1 MANIQCLSAFKKKM
15 NKIKKRRYTDYNT
28 YLRSVFGERVQKIVI
43 DAGLNCPNRD
53 GTLSEGGCI
62 YCNSKGSGSG
72 AFSRGISIKQQVEQ
86 GKKFMAKR
94 YKAKKFL
101 AYFQSYTNTYTS
113 CENMKNMYNEALG
126 VEGVAGLAIG
136 TRPDCI
142 DKEKLDLIESY
153 TKKYLVWIEYGLQ
166 SAHDST
172 LKLINRGHDFNCF
185 KRAVEITKGR
195 NIKICAHVILG
206 LPGETRKMML
216 ATAKILADLG
226 IDGIKIHL
234 LYIVK
239 GTKLETMWQKG
250 LYRCMEQKDY
260 VETVCDILEILPENV
275 VIQRITG
282 DPHIDELAAPQW
294 AADKNQTFKLIQET
308 LENRDSRQGRRVA
321 TGIRPQ
327 QI

>member
-1 MANIQCLSAFKKKM
+1 MDM
-15 NKIKKRRYTDYNT
+15 MKKRRYTDYNT
-28 YLRSVFGERVQKIVI
+28 YLRSVFGERAQKIVI

-72 AFSRGISIKQQVEQ
+72 AFGRGISIKQQVEQ

-113 CENMKNMYNEALG
+113 CQNMKNMYNEALG
-126 VEGVAGLAIG
+126 VEGMAGLAIG

-142 DKEKLDLIESY
+142 DKKKLELIESY

-195 NIKICAHVILG
+195 NIKICTHVILG

-216 ATAKILADLG
+216 DTARILAHLG

-239 GTKLETMWQKG
+239 GTMLETMWQKG
-250 LYRCMEQKDY
+250 LYRCMEQKEY

-282 DPHIDELAAPQW
+282 DPHLDELAAPQW

-308 LENRDSRQGRRVA
+308 LENRNSRQGSKFVKS
-321 TGIRPQ
+321 IRP
-327 QI
+327 

>member
-1 MANIQCLSAFKKKM
+1 M
-15 NKIKKRRYTDYNT
+15 NAITKRRYTDYNT

-43 DAGLNCPNRD
+43 DAGLSCPNRD

-62 YCNSKGSGSG
+62 YCNLKGSGSG
-72 AFSRGISIKQQVEQ
+72 AFGRGIPIKQQVEQ
-86 GKKFMAKR
+86 GKKFMARR

-113 CENMKNMYNEALG
+113 CENLKSMFDEALS

-142 DKEKLDLIESY
+142 DKKKLDLIESY
-153 TKKYLVWIEYGLQ
+153 TDKYFVWIEYGLQ

-195 NIKICAHVILG
+195 NIKICTHVILG

-216 ATAKILADLG
+216 DTAKILANLE

-239 GTKLETMWQKG
+239 GTLLNTYWQKG
-250 LYRCMEQKDY
+250 QYRCMEQQDY
-260 VETVCDILEILPENV
+260 VDTVCDILEILPEHV

-282 DPHIDELAAPQW
+282 DPHPDELAAPQW
-294 AADKNQTFKLIQET
+294 AADKNQTFQLIQET
-308 LENRDSRQGRRVA
+308 LEKRDSRQGKR
-321 TGIRPQ
+321 
-327 QI
+327 

>member
-1 MANIQCLSAFKKKM
+1 M
-15 NKIKKRRYTDYNT
+15 NMMKKRRYTDYNT

-72 AFSRGISIKQQVEQ
+72 AFGRGISIKQQVEQ
-86 GKKFMAKR
+86 GKKIMAKR

-113 CENMKNMYNEALG
+113 CQNMENMYNEALG
-126 VEGVAGLAIG
+126 VEGMAGLAIG

-142 DKEKLDLIESY
+142 DKKKLDLIESY

-172 LKLINRGHDFNCF
+172 LKRINRGHDFNCF
-185 KRAVEITKGR
+185 KRAVEMTKGR

-206 LPGETRKMML
+206 LPKETGKMML
-216 ATAKILADLG
+216 DTARILADLG

-234 LYIVK
+234 LYIVR
-239 GTKLETMWQKG
+239 GTMLETMWRKG

-282 DPHIDELAAPQW
+282 DPHPDELAAPQW

-308 LENRDSRQGRRVA
+308 LENRNSRQGSKFVKSL
-321 TGIRPQ
+321 RP
-327 QI
+327 

>member
-1 MANIQCLSAFKKKM
+1 M
-15 NKIKKRRYTDYNT
+15 NVIKKRRYTDYNT

-43 DAGLNCPNRD
+43 DAGLSCPNRD
-53 GTLSEGGCI
+53 GTLSTGGCI
-62 YCNSKGSGSG
+62 YCNAKGSGSG
-72 AFSRGISIKQQVEQ
+72 AFKHGVSIKQQLEL
-86 GKKFMAKR
+86 GKKIMARR

-113 CENMKNMYNEALG
+113 CKNMKLMYDEALS

-153 TKKYLVWIEYGLQ
+153 TDRYLVWIEYGLQ
-166 SAHDST
+166 SAHNST

-185 KRAVEITKGR
+185 KKAVEITKSR

-206 LPGETRKMML
+206 LPGETREMML
-216 ATAKILADLG
+216 ETAEILAALG
-226 IDGIKIHL
+226 IDGVKIHL

-239 GTKLETMWQKG
+239 GTALEAMWRKG
-250 LYRCMEQKDY
+250 QYKCMEQQAY
-260 VETVCDILEILPENV
+260 VEILCDILEILPANV

-282 DPHIDELAAPQW
+282 DPHPDELAAPKW
-294 AADKNQTFKLIQET
+294 ALNKNQTFQLIQKT
-308 LENRDSRQGRRVA
+308 LEARNSRQGQRANVNLSRENL
-321 TGIRPQ
+321 
-327 QI
+327 

>member
-1 MANIQCLSAFKKKM
+1 M
-15 NKIKKRRYTDYNT
+15 NKIKKRRYFDYNT

-72 AFSRGISIKQQVEQ
+72 AFGRGISIKQQVEQ

-113 CENMKNMYNEALG
+113 CQNMKNMYNEALG
-126 VEGVAGLAIG
+126 VEGMAGLAIG

-142 DKEKLDLIESY
+142 DKKKLELIESY

-185 KRAVEITKGR
+185 KKAVEITKGR
-195 NIKICAHVILG
+195 NIKICTHVILG
-206 LPGETRKMML
+206 LPRETRKMML
-216 ATAKILADLG
+216 DTARILAHLG

-239 GTKLETMWQKG
+239 GTMLETMWQKG
-250 LYRCMEQKDY
+250 LYQCMEQKDY
-260 VETVCDILEILPENV
+260 VETVCDMLEILPENV

-282 DPHIDELAAPQW
+282 DPHLDELAAPQW

-308 LENRDSRQGRRVA
+308 LEKRNSRQG
-321 TGIRPQ
+321 IRFVENLRP
-327 QI
+327 